1 MRARALTACESRL
14 PPLTPPHPPC
24 TARPTAPRPPA
35 KAPTKLAKSKK
46 RWFQMDNDEI
56 RYFAKVDGSKQG
68 VDGSLKGA
76 IRLAEATTARAE
88 G

>member
-1 MRARALTACESRL
+1 
-14 PPLTPPHPPC
+14 
-24 TARPTAPRPPA
+24 
-35 KAPTKLAKSKK
+35 
-46 RWFQMDNDEI
+46 MDNDEI